1 MINEIKQQIE
11 QLPRTHSL
19 VIQMLYIN
27 KYSKA
32 DTADYMNMTVDR
44 ISQIEQT
51 ALRKLRHPV

>member
-1 MINEIKQQIE
+1 MINQIKQQIE

-44 ISQIEQT
+44 ISQREQT

>member
-1 MINEIKQQIE
+1 MINQIKQQIE

-44 ISQIEQT
+44 IGQIEQT